1 MSEQEK
7 SLEDFARD
15 ACARAMLESP
25 YHGSAPGELDEAIG
39 KTARAVAARVRE
51 ECAVLCESL
60 TPKRIKNDYDAGED
74 FALERA
80 AAAIRA
86 MNEASHG

>member
-7 SLEDFARD
+7 SLFLLACEIYGRDGATIIVDPMRD
-15 ACARAMLESP
+15 AVN
-25 YHGSAPGELDEAIG
+25 
-39 KTARAVAARVRE
+39 AVAARVRE

-80 AAAIRA
+80 ALAIRA
-86 MNEASHG
+86 MNEASQ

>member
-39 KTARAVAARVRE
+39 KTAIAVAARVRE
-51 ECAVLCESL
+51 ECAALL
-60 TPKRIKNDYDAGED
+60 DPGTPAFGEVGH
-74 FALERA
+74 ALKTA